1 MGSILGWLS
10 EVLKSILYRY
20 KNTGLL
26 GQVLDPLFADKQIS
40 VTLYT
45 QEEHKRIS
53 SWLIIFFKWLVKKI
67 SLFIKKWLILDKLP
81 THFIGSSTVLVGK

>member
-53 SWLIIFFKWLVKKI
+53 SW
-67 SLFIKKWLILDKLP
+67 S
-81 THFIGSSTVLVGK
+81 

>member
-1 MGSILGWLS
+1 MYKVAYLGPVVGSILGWLS

-45 QEEHKRIS
+45 QAC
-53 SWLIIFFKWLVKKI
+53 LA
-67 SLFIKKWLILDKLP
+67 KLYELAHNI
-81 THFIGSSTVLVGK
+81 TAH